1 MILNRKVVIKTL
13 SQKASWQPSWK
24 FKLKRV
30 RKVAGLTTEVDK
42 FKQNPSKVTN
52 CFFASMVGVVGLCS
66 CFPFSSPVG
75 TYFSSPFYPDVTFLD
90 TNQAHG

>member
-1 MILNRKVVIKTL
+1 MILNRKVIIKTVT
-13 SQKASWQPSWK
+13 QKASWQPSWK

-52 CFFASMVGVVGLCS
+52 DLLTPMLGGVGLCS
-66 CFPFSSPVG
+66 CFPFSILVV
-75 TYFSSPFYPDVTFLD
+75 TYFSGAFYPDVTFLD

>member
-1 MILNRKVVIKTL
+1 MILNRKVVIKTV
-13 SQKASWQPSWK
+13 SEKASWQPSWK

-30 RKVAGLTTEVDK
+30 RKVAELTTEVDK

-52 CFFASMVGVVGLCS
+52 GFLTPMFGVVGLCM
-66 CFPFSSPVG
+66 CFPFSIPVG
-75 TYFSSPFYPDVTFLD
+75 TYFSGPFYPDVTFLD